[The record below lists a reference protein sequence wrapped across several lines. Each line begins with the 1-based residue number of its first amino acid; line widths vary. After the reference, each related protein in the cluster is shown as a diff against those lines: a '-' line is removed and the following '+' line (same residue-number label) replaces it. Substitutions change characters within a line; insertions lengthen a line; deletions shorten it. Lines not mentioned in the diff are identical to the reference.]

1 MMCARAGSR
10 GFPISNA
17 ADSKSISSQLQL
29 AYRSDSRLDFAIIR
43 LHYSLSVRVLVW
55 LTIVIR
61 VDNREVSGNWYSVSD
76 DLLEQPE
83 IKPEFLLLLV
93 VVVVLIV
100 RRRAHIGQIHCS
112 HRLWKRR
119 WEAAFHSAADAP
131 STVRVIVW
139 QLATTHICFT
149 VAADQDRLDLIQIDP
164 LQGRRLPALY
174 SSSTTKKTLFHGAQL
189 GN

>member
-93 VVVVLIV
+93 VVVLIV
-100 RRRAHIGQIHCS
+100 RSSDSRS
-112 HRLWKRR
+112 PN
-119 WEAAFHSAADAP
+119 FTDFSAEY
-131 STVRVIVW
+131 
-139 QLATTHICFT
+139 
-149 VAADQDRLDLIQIDP
+149 
-164 LQGRRLPALY
+164 LPVEY
-174 SSSTTKKTLFHGAQL
+174 QSSSIRRQL
-189 GN
+189 STSSIQRYL